1 MPESI
6 TGSILAYMNTISDMQ
21 SRLETILTESR
32 LNELFK
38 PGRIKIRQE
47 KLPYSVNIRLKLHNP
62 YTFTAFELSQKKNG
76 VKFSVYHLKTMPKEL
91 RLEMLALGGSQDN
104 GKHDDGNDRQSRKQ
118 PHLLFGF
125 LETGLI
131 ANDDERV
138 AAPLALIGK
147 NGRRQSRQGA
157 REGRD
162 RSQSR
167 AHRDASATDAFC
179 GGCG

>member
-104 GKHDDGNDRQSRKQ
+104 GNTRIDFPIETADTSAKELFKLCLSPGIAACCGAESYKPYR
-118 PHLLFGF
+118 LL
-125 LETGLI
+125 T
-131 ANDDERV
+131 ANTE
-138 AAPLALIGK
+138 K
-147 NGRRQSRQGA
+147 
-157 REGRD
+157 
-162 RSQSR
+162 
-167 AHRDASATDAFC
+167 
-179 GGCG
+179 